1 MNLTNVTDLMRE
13 QFLEREMSFDE
24 HQTYAPVIDELTFYA
39 KCFYEAAAD
48 GSVDFDQ
55 ANTLMRFGSAFQ
67 VEDLSY
73 WRMTR
78 DLMDKSL
85 DSQNID
91 LETILSSSTHMKEFG
106 LLSNK
111 MLRKVASYLP
121 QAS

>member
-1 MNLTNVTDLMRE
+1 
-13 QFLEREMSFDE
+13 
-24 HQTYAPVIDELTFYA
+24 
-39 KCFYEAAAD
+39 
-48 GSVDFDQ
+48 
-55 ANTLMRFGSAFQ
+55 MRFGSAFQ

-85 DSQNID
+85 DNQNID
-91 LETILSSSTHMKEFG
+91 LESILSSSTHMKEFG

-121 QAS
+121 QASQMTTSTLAMYSMILYSSDMQNACSISA